1 MFGLFKKKH
10 KLDDNQIMIL
20 FEPETNRVLLIRSVV
35 DSKQAKKV
43 LANAYVALGGKVR
56 KPTKR
61 NKRK

>member
-1 MFGLFKKKH
+1 MFGLFKKKNR
-10 KLDDNQIMIL
+10 LNENQILID

-35 DSKQAKKV
+35 DSKQAKRV